1 MLLIVTNKSDL
12 TSDYLIIRLEELKIP
27 FCRLNTEDYLS
38 KYQIE
43 INFSNNSLSSYINFF
58 DGGKINIDE
67 ITGVYFKHPMKPNI
81 KCDIPVNQISFA
93 EREIIEMLRS
103 LFRLI
108 DKKLWLNHPKYIFS
122 ANNKIEQ
129 LKLASKIGF
138 NIPKTCISS
147 DPDVIRRFYYS
158 NNEDI
163 IAKAVKYGHDITNN
177 HLQFAPTKKVE
188 KKFIENIENYYT
200 IPTIY
205 QEKIEK
211 KYDIRVTVV
220 GNKVYT
226 SAIHSQEHNE
236 TMIDWRLWDI
246 HNNVDL
252 KHSKHELPSKISN
265 LCLKITKKFN
275 LRFSAIDLIFT
286 PEKKYYFLEMNPNGQ
301 WAWIEGKLGYPIRDS
316 IINCLGCYGD

>member
-1 MLLIVTNKSDL
+1 MFLIVTNKSDL

-43 INFSNNSLSSYINFF
+43 INFSNDGASSFINFF
-58 DGGKINIDE
+58 DGRKINIDE
-67 ITGVYFKHPMKPNI
+67 IKGVYFKHPSKPNI

-93 EREIIEMLRS
+93 EREIKEMLRS

-108 DKKLWLNHPKYIFS
+108 DEKLWLNHPKYIFS

-147 DPDVIRRFYYS
+147 DPDNIKHFYNS
-158 NNEDI
+158 NNKNI
-163 IAKAVKYGHDITNN
+163 IAKAVKYGYDINEN
-177 HLQFAPTKKVE
+177 YLQFAPTKKVE
-188 KKFIENIENYYT
+188 KNFIENIENYYV

-226 SAIHSQEHNE
+226 AAIHSQEYNE
-236 TMIDWRLWDI
+236 TMTDWRLWDI
-246 HNNVDL
+246 HDNVDL
-252 KHSKHELPSKISN
+252 KHSKHELPSEISN
-265 LCLKITKKFN
+265 LCLEITKKFN
-275 LRFSAIDLIFT
+275 LRFSAIDLIYT
-286 PEKKYYFLEMNPNGQ
+286 PEKEYYFLEMNPNGQ